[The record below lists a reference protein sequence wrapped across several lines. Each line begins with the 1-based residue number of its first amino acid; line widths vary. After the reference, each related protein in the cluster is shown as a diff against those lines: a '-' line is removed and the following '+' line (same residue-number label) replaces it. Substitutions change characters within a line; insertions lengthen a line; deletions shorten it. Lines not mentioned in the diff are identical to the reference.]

1 MKSEERRVKNSSA
14 LLIIKFK
21 VQSSMFKV
29 ESSMLKVQSSKFKVQ
44 SNKSAEQIS
53 QKVFRLMIGLAVLV
67 FGLFYLIGY
76 DLPFDENPDFNAPLF
91 TDVLIFLMWLFLIGG
106 IGLAVY
112 SMVKDYRSSKSEA
125 VVNGVPVRR
134 IFRIT
139 WLTLLAVLILT
150 FLLGGSD
157 PMLINGENY
166 ADWLWLKLSDMFVIT
181 SLLMLLAGIGAV
193 CFGAT
198 RYIRKKQ

>member
-106 IGLAVY
+106 VGLAVY
-112 SMVKDYRSSKSEA
+112 SMVKDYRSSRSEA

-139 WLTLLAVLILT
+139 WLTLLAVLVLT

>member
-1 MKSEERRVKNSSA
+1 MVKFQFSKSNSKA
-14 LLIIKFK
+14 K
-21 VQSSMFKV
+21 
-29 ESSMLKVQSSKFKVQ
+29 
-44 SNKSAEQIS
+44 NKSAEQIS

-181 SLLMLLAGIGAV
+181 SLLMLRQALEPFASVPPDISE
-193 CFGAT
+193 
-198 RYIRKKQ
+198 RSSNSL

>member
-53 QKVFRLMIGLAVLV
+53 QKFFRLMIGLAVLV

-91 TDVLIFLMWLFLIGG
+91 TDVLIILMWLFLIGG

>member
-1 MKSEERRVKNSSA
+1 MVKFQFSKSNSKA
-14 LLIIKFK
+14 K
-21 VQSSMFKV
+21 
-29 ESSMLKVQSSKFKVQ
+29 
-44 SNKSAEQIS
+44 NKSAEQIS

-106 IGLAVY
+106 VGLAVY

-139 WLTLLAVLILT
+139 WLTLLAV
-150 FLLGGSD
+150 LGGSD

>member
-21 VQSSMFKV
+21 VQCSMFKV

-106 IGLAVY
+106 VGLAVY
-112 SMVKDYRSSKSEA
+112 SMVKDYRSSRSEA

>member
-1 MKSEERRVKNSSA
+1 
-14 LLIIKFK
+14 
-21 VQSSMFKV
+21 
-29 ESSMLKVQSSKFKVQ
+29 MLKVQSSKFKVQ

-76 DLPFDENPDFNAPLF
+76 DLPFDENPDFYAPLF

-106 IGLAVY
+106 VGLAVY
-112 SMVKDYRSSKSEA
+112 SMVKDYRSGKSEA

-139 WLTLLAVLILT
+139 WLILLAVLVLT
-150 FLLGGSD
+150 FFLGGSD

>member
-112 SMVKDYRSSKSEA
+112 SMVKDYRSSRSEA

>member
-21 VQSSMFKV
+21 VQCSMFKV

-112 SMVKDYRSSKSEA
+112 SMVKDYRSSRSEA

-139 WLTLLAVLILT
+139 WLTLLAVLVLT

-181 SLLMLLAGIGAV
+181 SLLMLLAGIGVV

>member
-1 MKSEERRVKNSSA
+1 MKIKHLKSWGTERLSQRLLYILVGVSA
-14 LLIIKFK
+14 
-21 VQSSMFKV
+21 V
-29 ESSMLKVQSSKFKVQ
+29 
-44 SNKSAEQIS
+44 
-53 QKVFRLMIGLAVLV
+53 VFA
-67 FGLFYLIGY
+67 LFYLVGY

>member
-1 MKSEERRVKNSSA
+1 MKNEEFNGFANHKAQSS
-14 LLIIKFK
+14 KFN
-21 VQSSMFKV
+21 VQSNKFN
-29 ESSMLKVQSSKFKVQ
+29 VQSSKFKVQ

-53 QKVFRLMIGLAVLV
+53 QKVFRMMIGLAVLV

-91 TDVLIFLMWLFLIGG
+91 TDVLILLMWLFLIGG
-106 IGLAVY
+106 VGLAVY
-112 SMVKDYRSSKSEA
+112 SMVKDYRSSQSEA

-139 WLTLLAVLILT
+139 WLTLLAVLVLT